1 MTALRNVKKWLQE
14 KLPAAN
20 GQSSMTLSG
29 KIAYT
34 RLKESAFP
42 AKGHNKTGGGYTVAF
57 FAPP

>member
-29 KIAYT
+29 KLRT

-42 AKGHNKTGGGYTVAF
+42 AKGHNKTGGGYTVAL